1 MRKYLVSLSL
11 TLVAC
16 VAPVAPQ
23 GGSNGNDRSNGGEQ
37 GETLLTGAMV
47 ISPDGKFALMQR
59 NQTSVLLDVDAQ
71 VARELPEQVERFVF
85 AKTGGRAVA
94 VLPNRDG
101 VVMYDLKSMTERW
114 RSVPAFLSVDGARLA
129 RLSDDGQALVLGDV
143 GRVFVLDAE
152 SGSIRGTVKLDAN
165 PEELTFVPGTS
176 RALIVE
182 TTLWNDHKP
191 TTSIADVDL
200 QSMKTRVIGIP
211 NCTAPI
217 DVLPDA
223 TRALLS
229 PTFCEEGQASTNKQ
243 TWTNPDPVSVI
254 DLTPDGP
261 KFLKNLPG
269 FGPVALDAEAHRA
282 VAYLDVQRMD
292 ASMFDD
298 KTKVPDVNGKRYHIM
313 TIDPKTLAF
322 DLTPVGDVL
331 PRFAM
336 AKNGKDLLV
345 DATVQQL
352 RGEATVKA
360 TIDSSG
366 QITASVELFG
376 KSDSLF
382 GVFDLDA
389 RAYVPFSG
397 PAATLDRFIQMG
409 DADRVF
415 TLKTRADGSGG
426 DLYRIDIGASSAIS
440 LNRSL
445 RDIGL
450 LPDGKTMLL
459 RERLPAVQVTTS
471 SGIDWY
477 RHERYCF
484 SLDGVTCTSSVELT
498 DSKPFQSG
506 PACKDYH
513 DC

>member
-1 MRKYLVSLSL
+1 MS
-11 TLVAC
+11 
-16 VAPVAPQ
+16 PQ
-23 GGSNGNDRSNGGEQ
+23 GGSNGNDRSTGGEQ

-47 ISPDGKFALMQR
+47 VSPDGKFALMQR
-59 NQTSVLLDVDAQ
+59 NQTSVLLDVDAHT
-71 VARELPEQVERFVF
+71 ARELPEQVERFVF
-85 AKTGGRAVA
+85 TKSAGSGIA
-94 VLPNRDG
+94 VLPDRKG
-101 VVMYDLKSMTERW
+101 VVMYDLASMTERW
-114 RSVPAFLSVDGARLA
+114 RTSPAFQSTGGSLLA
-129 RLSDDGQALVLGDV
+129 RLSDDDRHLLLGDI
-143 GRVFVLDAE
+143 GRVFVLDTETGA
-152 SGSIRGTVKLDAN
+152 IRGTVALDGDPA
-165 PEELTFVPGTS
+165 ELTFVPGKD
-176 RALIVE
+176 RALIVG
-182 TTLWNDHKP
+182 TTKWDNHKP
-191 TTSIADVDL
+191 TTSIAEVDL
-200 QSMKTRVIGIP
+200 SGLKAKSIGIP

-223 TRALLS
+223 SRALLS
-229 PTFCEEGQASTNKQ
+229 PTFCEEGTTSTNKQ

-254 DLTPDGP
+254 DLTPEGP

-269 FGPVALDAEAHRA
+269 FGPVALDAKAERA

-298 KTKVPDVNGKRYHIM
+298 KTKVPDVSGKRYHIM

-336 AKNGKDLLV
+336 AKSGKALLV

-352 RGEATVKA
+352 RGEATAKA

-366 QITASVELFG
+366 HVTVKIELFG

-382 GVFDLDA
+382 GIFDLDG
-389 RAYVPFSG
+389 RAYAPISG
-397 PAATLDRFIQMG
+397 PAAPLDRFVQMG

-415 TLKTRADGSGG
+415 TLKTRADGTGG
-426 DLYRIDIGASSAIS
+426 DLYRIDIGAKTATP

-450 LPDGKTMLL
+450 LADAKTLLL
-459 RERLPAVQVTTS
+459 RERLPAVKVTAEGRT
-471 SGIDWY
+471 DWY

-484 SLDGVTCTSSVELT
+484 SLDGVTCLSSVELT

-506 PACKDYH
+506 PACTDYH